1 MEMAVL
7 FYGKQQQT
15 TVSRFLIWTYMSVC
29 LSSALSVFVEITATA
44 KRDLKKY
51 HGKVAKSNNGQ
62 VLGCIRGMKNA

>member
-1 MEMAVL
+1 
-7 FYGKQQQT
+7 
-15 TVSRFLIWTYMSVC
+15 MSVC